1 MIQQLK
7 YKTPIP
13 IKAQKGTKV
22 KYVSP
27 RAQRAMQ
34 SNARNK
40 AISKQYFNQSPSI
53 QNLAKG
59 AYYWLKSQPSLL
71 GEEERDVITGA
82 APVVGAAVGRMP
94 QIISKTKQILPSLA
108 AVAGFMGGRSGSKP
122 YYESEGE
129 TTPVAPEVTATEEA
143 AAPAD
148 STTTPPQVDPEDKNS
163 NKPQNKKSPKKNPR
177 KRNQKKQPSV
187 FKEETQKVLSN
198 IGKGYGLMLK
208 GTAYTTGAA
217 IPVGAGYGIYSMSK
231 PKPTA
236 ADSLLEQQSRQLM
249 ELNKLNQAKQNQQ
262 KIDALRK
269 QLSSQTVAYPDSTR
283 VIQQK
288 PSTPVTTSTQEQ
300 LDSINALWGE
310 NL

>member
-1 MIQQLK
+1 MTQQLK

-27 RAQRAMQ
+27 RAQMAKQ

-40 AISKQYFNQSPSI
+40 AISEQYFNQSPSI
-53 QNLAKG
+53 QNLVKG
-59 AYYWLKSQPSLL
+59 AYYWLKSQPGLL

-82 APVVGAAVGRMP
+82 APVVGAIGRIP
-94 QIISKTKQILPSLA
+94 QAISKTKQILPSLA
-108 AVAGFMGGRSGSKP
+108 AVAGLIGGRSGSKP

-129 TTPVAPEVTATEEA
+129 ATPVTSELTATEEA
-143 AAPAD
+143 NVE
-148 STTTPPQVDPEDKNS
+148 SSPQVDPEDENDE
-163 NKPQNKKSPKKNPR
+163 NDDNRQQNEEDPK
-177 KRNQKKQPSV
+177 KKQPSN
-187 FKEETQKVLSN
+187 FKKETKKVLSN
-198 IGKGYGLMLK
+198 IGKGYGMMLK
-208 GTAYTTGAA
+208 GAAYGTGVAVP
-217 IPVGAGYGIYSMSK
+217 IGAGYGVYSAFK

-236 ADSLLEQQSRQLM
+236 TDSLIEQQSRQLI

-269 QLSSQTVAYPDSTR
+269 QLSSQTVAYPDSTS

-310 NL
+310 NF

>member
-1 MIQQLK
+1 MTQQLK

-27 RAQRAMQ
+27 RAQKAKQ

-40 AISKQYFNQSPSI
+40 AISEQYFNQSPSI

-59 AYYWLKSQPSLL
+59 AYYWLKSQPALL
-71 GEEERDVITGA
+71 GEDESDVITGT
-82 APVVGAAVGRMP
+82 APIAGSVASSIPSTINRV
-94 QIISKTKQILPSLA
+94 KQALPSVA
-108 AVAGFMGGRSGSKP
+108 AVASFMGGRSGAKEIPSAQGISRTKSVP
-122 YYESEGE
+122 YYR
-129 TTPVAPEVTATEEA
+129 AEA
-143 AAPAD
+143 AQD
-148 STTTPPQVDPEDKNS
+148 STQTAPPVEPSENTQSQETPQQEPSQP
-163 NKPQNKKSPKKNPR
+163 KNPG
-177 KRNQKKQPSV
+177 QKNKNNNSKIKQETKKV
-187 FKEETQKVLSN
+187 FSN
-198 IGKGYGLMLK
+198 IGKGYGIVLK
-208 GTAYTTGAA
+208 GGAYGTGFVG
-217 IPVGAGYGIYSMSK
+217 IPGGIGYGIYSMFK

-236 ADSLLEQQSRQLM
+236 ADSLIEQQSRQLI

-269 QLSSQTVAYPDSTR
+269 QLNSQTVAQPDSTR

-300 LDSINALWGE
+300 LDSINATWG
-310 NL
+310 NDF